1 MFSSPS
7 LSSGGMEEAAE
18 PSPEVEGGVGLR
30 DLVRRLLSG
39 ERDLDRDLEREWLRD
54 ERDPLLL
61 LDRDLE

>member
-1 MFSSPS
+1 
-7 LSSGGMEEAAE
+7 MEEAAE

-39 ERDLDRDLEREWLRD
+39 ERDLDRDRERERLRD